1 MDVVLVSVQHD
12 GRAMSG
18 PRSRHAVPART
29 RHEKGGPSKHDC
41 GPSKHRPTIAHD
53 SYIYIHRQTLIS
65 PNLPIFNPAAAAAS
79 HHPFCILASFVPPSF
94 RARPRGR
101 RRSSSRTQPR
111 DRRAPPG
118 CGHEGLPADG
128 HDIFFLCMDLLW
140 IWLFV
145 MNFLIFVLD
154 SICSSLLSICS
165 SFPHTSLALS
175 SSR

>member
-1 MDVVLVSVQHD
+1 MDVVLVSAQHD
-12 GRAMSG
+12 GRPMSG

-94 RARPRGR
+94 RARPQGR
-101 RRSSSRTQPR
+101 RRSSSRMQPR

-128 HDIFFLCMDLLW
+128 HDIFSVYGFVMDLV
-140 IWLFV
+140 ICDE
-145 MNFLIFVLD
+145 FLIFVLD